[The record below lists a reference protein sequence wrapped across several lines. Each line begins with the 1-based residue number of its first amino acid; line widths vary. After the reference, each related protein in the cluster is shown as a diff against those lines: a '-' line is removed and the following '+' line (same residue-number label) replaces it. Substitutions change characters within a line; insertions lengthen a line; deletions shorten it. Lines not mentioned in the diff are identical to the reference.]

1 MPAEIVVAL
10 ITGASSM
17 IVAIVS
23 IILNNRVL
31 GYKFDSL
38 QADFDD
44 LKCKVEKHN
53 QLVERVAVLERDD
66 KTAFNLISEIKEDL
80 RKGV

>member
-44 LKCKVEKHN
+44 LKGKVEKHN

-80 RKGV
+80 KKGV